1 MQKQRLLNV
10 DILMKRFKVTLFV
23 FLILRIQN
31 NTSLSSSY

>member
-10 DILMKRFKVTLFV
+10 DILMKRFKVTFFV